1 MRLTFRRFAV
11 LTLFGGAAFALLVRF
26 GALPESPVAAPSAS
40 APDLFPNPWPTP
52 PPPDV
57 AALLGG
63 LGPGAALRDGWRVRG
78 VSPVHEQRI
87 VIDVDKSG
95 VGFRVAL
102 MREGRDERVPPKR
115 TARYALYTIQP
126 RPTADAVHDADY
138 AVVLTAIAAVV
149 TEHEATAPVP
159 AGL

>member
-11 LTLFGGAAFALLVRF
+11 LTLLGGAAFALLVRF
-26 GALPESPVAAPSAS
+26 IVMPDAPAPAPSARV
-40 APDLFPNPWPTP
+40 PDPFPNPWPAP
-52 PPPDV
+52 PPADV
-57 AALLGG
+57 AVLLGA
-63 LGPGAALRDGWRVRG
+63 LGPGATLRDGWRVRG

-102 MREGRDERVPPKR
+102 KLEGRDERVPPKR

-126 RPTADAVHDADY
+126 RPTADAVQDADY
-138 AVVLTAIAAVV
+138 AAVLSAIAAVV
-149 TEHEATAPVP
+149 TEREANVPVP